1 VHGGALVEAPRFRTR
16 GLDFERPLHREMA
29 RATGRLA
36 RAAAVAERRRGGRSA
51 RQRGSRSPARP
62 PGHWGAGAQART
74 MRLGCSP
81 PGAGL
86 GWLRNDGRR
95 RRREVSGGG
104 KLGFRRRRRSKA
116 WRLGLGWRRV
126 GGPGGAAQLIK
137 ARESLLGVRAKQGG
151 YAPGQGGRESDSA
164 LSPARPRVRDDRRG
178 PPVIGCG
185 AARAG

>member
-1 VHGGALVEAPRFRTR
+1 VHGGALAGAPRFRTR

-36 RAAAVAERRRGGRSA
+36 RAAAVAERRQGGRSA

-62 PGHWGAGAQART
+62 PGHWGAGAQPRT

-95 RRREVSGGG
+95 QRREVS
-104 KLGFRRRRRSKA
+104 
-116 WRLGLGWRRV
+116 

-151 YAPGQGGRESDSA
+151 CAPGRRGRESNSA